1 MQKLIPS
8 AAPFLSRTAMAACAV
23 TILLGGALVT
33 PGHAAKPKASPSPS
47 SSKEKSKPGASPS
60 PSPSSKEKT
69 AVTANPLLTE
79 STLPYQLPPFDKI
92 KDEHFQ
98 PALDQGMA
106 EELKEVEAIA
116 QQTEKPTFENTIVA
130 LEKSGQ
136 LLTRARRVFSN
147 FGAANT
153 NPTLQKL
160 EKEMSPK
167 FAAHSDAIHLNGPLF
182 ARVEALYNG
191 RESSGL
197 DAESQ
202 WLLERYYK
210 DFVRAGAKL
219 SEADK
224 TRLKAINT
232 ELASLSTTF
241 EQNVLKERNASSILV
256 DTKEE
261 LAGLSE
267 NEIAAAAAAAKADG
281 KEGKFVIRLLN
292 TTGQPALTSLENR
305 GLREKIMQTSLA
317 RNSHGGEFDNTK
329 VVTQTAKLRAER
341 AKLLG
346 YANHAAYQLEEQT
359 AKDVGTVNKLLSDLA
374 PAAVAN
380 AKKEGADIQAIIE
393 QEKGGFELAAC
404 DWDFYAEKVRK
415 ARYAFDEAQLKPYY
429 EFDHVLIDGVFFA
442 ATKLYGITFKER
454 KDLPVYLPEI
464 RIFEVTDHNGQP
476 LALFIVDWYARP
488 SKRGGAW
495 MNQYVGQSGLMGT
508 KPVVANHLNIPKPPA
523 GEPTLL
529 TYDEVRTAFHEFG
542 HALHGM
548 FSNVKFP
555 RFSGTS
561 VPRDFVEY
569 PSQVNEMWATWP
581 EIFKN
586 YAKHYKTGE
595 PMPAELLEK
604 VLAAEQFNQGFKTTE
619 YLASSMLDQSWHQ
632 FAPEQVPTDTLAF
645 EAEALKKAGVD
656 YPPVPPRYRST
667 YFSHAF
673 AGGYSAGYYSYLWSE
688 VLDAQSVDWFKQKG
702 GLKRENGDHFRET
715 LLSRGGSDEAL
726 KLFRN
731 FTGADPDVAPLLKR
745 RGLTKTAPAEAPAP
759 EPPKS

>member
-1 MQKLIPS
+1 MQKLTSS
-8 AAPFLSRTAMAACAV
+8 AVPFSSRITITACVA
-23 TILLGGALVT
+23 TLLLGCMLIT
-33 PGHAAKPKASPSPS
+33 PCRAAKPAASPSPS
-47 SSKEKSKPGASPS
+47 A
-60 PSPSSKEKT
+60 SKEKT
-69 AVTANPLLTE
+69 TVTANPLLTE
-79 STLPYQLPPFDKI
+79 STLPFELPPFDKI

-98 PALDQGMA
+98 PALEQGIA
-106 EELKEVEAIA
+106 EEEKEADTIA
-116 QQTEKPTFENTIVA
+116 KQTEKPTFENTVVA
-130 LEKSGQ
+130 LEKSG
-136 LLTRARRVFSN
+136 LLLGRARRVFSN

-153 NPTLQKL
+153 NPNLQKL
-160 EKEMSPK
+160 EKEMAPK
-167 FAAHSDAIHLNGPLF
+167 FSAHNDAIHLNGPLF
-182 ARVEALYNG
+182 ARIEALYND

-197 DAESQ
+197 DAESK

-224 TRLKAINT
+224 TKLKAINA
-232 ELASLSTTF
+232 ELASLQTTF
-241 EQNVLKERNASSILV
+241 EQNVLKEKNASSIVV
-256 DTKEE
+256 DKRED

-267 NEIAAAAAAAKADG
+267 NEIAAAASAAKADG

-292 TTGQPALTSLENR
+292 TTGQPPLAFLQNR
-305 GLREKIMQTSLA
+305 ALREKIMQTSLA
-317 RNSHGGEFDNTK
+317 RNSHGGEWDNK
-329 VVTQTAKLRAER
+329 EVVSRTAKLRAER
-341 AKLLG
+341 AAMLG
-346 YANHAAYQLEEQT
+346 YANHAAFQLDDQT
-359 AKDVGTVNKLLSDLA
+359 AKDVPTVNKLLSDLA

-380 AKKEGADIQAIIE
+380 AKKEGADMQAIID
-393 QEKGGFELAAC
+393 QEKGGFQLAAY
-404 DWDFYAEKVRK
+404 DWDFYSEKVRK
-415 ARYAFDEAQLKPYY
+415 ARYAFDESQLKPYY
-429 EFDHVLIDGVFFA
+429 ELNHVLIDGVFFA

-464 RIFEVTDHNGQP
+464 RIWEVTDKDGKP
-476 LALFIVDWYARP
+476 LALFIGDYYARP

-495 MNQYVGQSGLMGT
+495 MNQYVGQSGLLGT

-548 FSNVKFP
+548 FSNVKYP

-581 EIFKN
+581 EILKN

-595 PMPAELLEK
+595 PMPKELLDK

-619 YLASSMLDQSWHQ
+619 YLAASLLDQAWHQ
-632 FAPEQVPTDTLAF
+632 LTPDQVPTDTLAF
-645 EAEALKKAGVD
+645 EADALKKAGVD

-688 VLDAQSVDWFKQKG
+688 VLDAQSVDWMKEHG

-715 LLSRGGSDEAL
+715 LLSRGGSDDAL

-731 FTGADPDVAPLLKR
+731 FTGADPDVTPLLKR
-745 RGLTKTAPAEAPAP
+745 RGLTKTTAAEVPPPEAP
-759 EPPKS
+759 K